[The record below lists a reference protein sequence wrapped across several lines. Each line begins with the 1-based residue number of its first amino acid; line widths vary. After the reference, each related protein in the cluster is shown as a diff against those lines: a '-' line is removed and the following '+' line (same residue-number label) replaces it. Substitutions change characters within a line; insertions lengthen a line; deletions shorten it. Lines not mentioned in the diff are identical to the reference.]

1 MPRTQK
7 VVRPGETK
15 GDIIDTVLLKYED
28 RIKQQ
33 GFVFGGKGTCVEF
46 DFPAPPLLRTDD
58 LLLLDDGRLIEVV
71 AEVEPV
77 LEVREKDFAKGARL
91 VLALG
96 NRHVPVQILAN
107 RLRVPDTPEIALLLK
122 ERGFKPQTVTAP
134 FDPDDGDTAA
144 HEHAHH
150 HGHDHHHGHGHDHH
164 HVHDHHDHDH
174 HDHGHGHDHHAHDH
188 HSHDHHH
195 EHDQHGDNRGHTH
208 KASHNN
214 ASHDKASHG
223 DHGHHHDHGGHHDH
237 GHDHRKT

>member
-7 VVRPGETK
+7 VVRPGETT
-15 GDIIDTVLLKYED
+15 GEIIDTVLLKYED

-33 GFVFGGKGTCVEF
+33 GFVFGSKGTCVEF
-46 DFPAPPLLRTDD
+46 DFPVPPLLRTDD

-107 RLRVPDTPEIALLLK
+107 RLRVPETPDVALLLE
-122 ERGFKPQTVTAP
+122 ERGFEPQTVTAP
-134 FDPDDGDTAA
+134 FEPDDGDTPA

-150 HGHDHHHGHGHDHH
+150 HGHDHHHGHHHDHH
-164 HVHDHHDHDH
+164 QDDHDHAHEHAHDH
-174 HDHGHGHDHHAHDH
+174 HDHGHHGHDHHHD
-188 HSHDHHH
+188 
-195 EHDQHGDNRGHTH
+195 HDQHGRARH
-208 KASHNN
+208 

-223 DHGHHHDHGGHHDH
+223 DHGHHHEHDGDHHH
-237 GHDHRKT
+237 GHNHRKT

>member
-7 VVRPGETK
+7 VVRPGETT
-15 GDIIDTVLLKYED
+15 GEIIDTVLLKYED

-71 AEVEPV
+71 AEVEQV

-107 RLRVPDTPEIALLLK
+107 RLRVPETPDVALLLK
-122 ERGFKPQTVTAP
+122 ERGFEPQTVTAP
-134 FDPDDGDTAA
+134 FEPDDGDTPA

-150 HGHDHHHGHGHDHH
+150 HGHDHHHGHHHDHDHDDHDHAHEHHDHGHHGHDHH
-164 HVHDHHDHDH
+164 HD
-174 HDHGHGHDHHAHDH
+174 
-188 HSHDHHH
+188 
-195 EHDQHGDNRGHTH
+195 HDQHGHARH
-208 KASHNN
+208 

-223 DHGHHHDHGGHHDH
+223 DHGHHHEHDGDHHH

>member
-7 VVRPGETK
+7 VVRPGETT
-15 GDIIDTVLLKYED
+15 GDVIDTVLLKYED

-71 AEVEPV
+71 AEVEQV
-77 LEVREKDFAKGARL
+77 LEVREKDFAKAARL

-107 RLRVPDTPEIALLLK
+107 RLRVPDTAEIGLLLK
-122 ERGFKPQTVTAP
+122 ERGLTPQTVTAP
-134 FDPDDGDTAA
+134 FEPDDG
-144 HEHAHH
+144 EHAHH
-150 HGHDHHHGHGHDHH
+150 HGHDHHHGHHHDDHHHGHDHAH
-164 HVHDHHDHDH
+164 HDHDHHDHDH
-174 HDHGHGHDHHAHDH
+174 HHHSHHDRDLHGHDQHGHDHGHAHEASHHEASHTDH
-188 HSHDHHH
+188 SHHH
-195 EHDQHGDNRGHTH
+195 EHD
-208 KASHNN
+208 
-214 ASHDKASHG
+214 
-223 DHGHHHDHGGHHDH
+223 GHHHH

>member
-7 VVRPGETK
+7 VVRPGESK
-15 GDIIDTVLLKYED
+15 GEIIDAVLLKYED

-77 LEVREKDFAKGARL
+77 LEVREKDFAKAARL
-91 VLALG
+91 VLAFG

-107 RLRVPDTPEIALLLK
+107 RLRVPDTAEIGLLLK

-134 FDPDDGDTAA
+134 FEPDDGDTPA
-144 HEHAHH
+144 HEHA
-150 HGHDHHHGHGHDHH
+150 HHHGHGHDHH
-164 HVHDHHDHDH
+164 HGHHHDHHDHDH
-174 HDHGHGHDHHAHDH
+174 HHHDNDHGHHDHHGHEHHDHDHRHGHGEHQHGHAHEASHGEHDHHHGHDHGK
-188 HSHDHHH
+188 S
-195 EHDQHGDNRGHTH
+195 
-208 KASHNN
+208 
-214 ASHDKASHG
+214 
-223 DHGHHHDHGGHHDH
+223 
-237 GHDHRKT
+237 

>member
-7 VVRPGETK
+7 VVRPGKTP
-15 GDIIDTVLLKYED
+15 GDVIDTVLLKYED

-122 ERGFKPQTVTAP
+122 ERGFKAETVTAP
-134 FDPDDGDTAA
+134 FEPDEGDTAA

-164 HVHDHHDHDH
+164 HDHHHGHDH
-174 HDHGHGHDHHAHDH
+174 HDHGHHEHVHHEHVH
-188 HSHDHHH
+188 HEHVHH
-195 EHDQHGDNRGHTH
+195 EHDHRHDQHGHDHGHSH
-208 KASHNN
+208 EASHE
-214 ASHDKASHG
+214 KASHG
-223 DHGHHHDHGGHHDH
+223 DHGHHHEHDGHPGH
-237 GHDHRKT
+237 GHQKT

>member
-77 LEVREKDFAKGARL
+77 LEVREKDFAKAARL
-91 VLALG
+91 VLAFG

-107 RLRVPDTPEIALLLK
+107 RLRVPDTPDVALLLN
-122 ERGFKPQTVTAP
+122 ERGFNSQTVTAP
-134 FDPDDGDTAA
+134 FEPDDGDTPA

-150 HGHDHHHGHGHDHH
+150 HGHDDNHGHHRHHDHDHGHHEHHGHEHHGHEHH
-164 HVHDHHDHDH
+164 GHDHHDHD
-174 HDHGHGHDHHAHDH
+174 D
-188 HSHDHHH
+188 HDHHH
-195 EHDQHGDNRGHTH
+195 EHGKHE
-208 KASHNN
+208 
-214 ASHDKASHG
+214 
-223 DHGHHHDHGGHHDH
+223 HHHDHAHEAPHGEHHH
-237 GHDHRKT
+237 GHDHGKS

>member
-15 GDIIDTVLLKYED
+15 GDIIDTVLLRYED

-58 LLLLDDGRLIEVV
+58 LLVLDDGRLIEVV

-107 RLRVPDTPEIALLLK
+107 RLRVPDMPEIALLLK

-134 FDPDDGDTAA
+134 FEPDDGDTAA

-150 HGHDHHHGHGHDHH
+150 HGHDHHGHGHDDHHDHH
-164 HVHDHHDHDH
+164 HDHDHHDHDH
-174 HDHGHGHDHHAHDH
+174 HDHGHHGHGHHGHDH
-188 HSHDHHH
+188 
-195 EHDQHGDNRGHTH
+195 HDQHGD
-208 KASHNN
+208 SHE

-223 DHGHHHDHGGHHDH
+223 DHGHHHEHDGHH

>member
-1 MPRTQK
+1 MPRTEK

-15 GDIIDTVLLKYED
+15 GEIVDTVLLKYED

-58 LLLLDDGRLIEVV
+58 LLVLDDGRLIEVV

-107 RLRVPDTPEIALLLK
+107 RLRVPDMPEIALLLK

-134 FDPDDGDTAA
+134 FEPDDGDTAA

-150 HGHDHHHGHGHDHH
+150 HGHDHHGHGHDDHHDHH
-164 HVHDHHDHDH
+164 HDHDHHDHDH
-174 HDHGHGHDHHAHDH
+174 HDHGHHGHGHHGHDH
-188 HSHDHHH
+188 
-195 EHDQHGDNRGHTH
+195 HDQHGD
-208 KASHNN
+208 SHE

-223 DHGHHHDHGGHHDH
+223 DHGHHHEHDGHH

>member
-1 MPRTQK
+1 MPRTVK

-15 GDIIDTVLLKYED
+15 GEILDTVLLRYED

-58 LLLLDDGRLIEVV
+58 LLLLDDSRLIEVV

-77 LEVREKDFAKGARL
+77 LEVREKDFAKAARL

-107 RLRVPDTPEIALLLK
+107 RLRVLDTAEVAVLLK
-122 ERGFKPQTVTAP
+122 ERGFEPQAVTAP
-134 FDPDDGDTAA
+134 FEPDLGDAAA

-150 HGHDHHHGHGHDHH
+150 HGHGHDHHHGHHHDHH
-164 HVHDHHDHDH
+164 HGHDNHGHHAHEHHDHAHHGHDHDH
-174 HDHGHGHDHHAHDH
+174 GHHGHDHHGHDH
-188 HSHDHHH
+188 HGHDHGHAHETSHGDHHH
-195 EHDQHGDNRGHTH
+195 EHDGH
-208 KASHNN
+208 
-214 ASHDKASHG
+214 
-223 DHGHHHDHGGHHDH
+223 H

>member
-7 VVRPGETK
+7 VVRPGESK
-15 GDIIDTVLLKYED
+15 GEIIDAVLLKYED

-77 LEVREKDFAKGARL
+77 LEVREKDFAKAARL
-91 VLALG
+91 VLAFG

-107 RLRVPDTPEIALLLK
+107 RLRVPDTPEVALLLN
-122 ERGFKPQTVTAP
+122 ERGFEPQPVTAP
-134 FDPDDGDTAA
+134 FEPDDGDTPA

-150 HGHDHHHGHGHDHH
+150 HGHGHDHY
-164 HVHDHHDHDH
+164 HDHHDHDH
-174 HDHGHGHDHHAHDH
+174 HHHDNDHGHHDHHGHEHHDHDHRHGHGEHQHGHAHEASHGEHDHHHGHDHGK
-188 HSHDHHH
+188 S
-195 EHDQHGDNRGHTH
+195 
-208 KASHNN
+208 
-214 ASHDKASHG
+214 
-223 DHGHHHDHGGHHDH
+223 
-237 GHDHRKT
+237 

>member
-7 VVRPGETK
+7 VVRPGETT
-15 GDIIDTVLLKYED
+15 GEIIDTVLLKYED

-107 RLRVPDTPEIALLLK
+107 RLRVPEAPDVALLLK

-134 FDPDDGDTAA
+134 FEPDDGDTPA

-150 HGHDHHHGHGHDHH
+150 HGHDHHHGHHHDHH
-164 HVHDHHDHDH
+164 HDDHNHAHDH
-174 HDHGHGHDHHAHDH
+174 HDHGHDGHDHHHD
-188 HSHDHHH
+188 
-195 EHDQHGDNRGHTH
+195 HDQHGHAQH
-208 KASHNN
+208 

-223 DHGHHHDHGGHHDH
+223 DHGHHHEQDGDHHH

>member
-7 VVRPGETK
+7 VFRPGETT
-15 GDIIDTVLLKYED
+15 GEIIDTVLLKYED
-28 RIKQQ
+28 RIKQR
-33 GFVFGGKGTCVEF
+33 GFVFGSKGTCVEF

-71 AEVEPV
+71 AEVEQV

-107 RLRVPDTPEIALLLK
+107 RLRVPETPDVALLLK
-122 ERGFKPQTVTAP
+122 ERGFEPQTVTAP
-134 FDPDDGDTAA
+134 FEPDDGDTPA

-150 HGHDHHHGHGHDHH
+150 HGHDHHHGHHHDHDHDDHDHAHEHHDHGHHGHDHH
-164 HVHDHHDHDH
+164 HD
-174 HDHGHGHDHHAHDH
+174 
-188 HSHDHHH
+188 
-195 EHDQHGDNRGHTH
+195 HDQHGHARH
-208 KASHNN
+208 

-223 DHGHHHDHGGHHDH
+223 DHGHHHEHDGDHHHV
-237 GHDHRKT
+237 HDHRKT